1 MRIKTNPI
9 IDIECN
15 DIVTLRKAKR
25 LCNEFID
32 VITQHTISDDG
43 CIVCAD
49 NGEVLITEK
58 ELYTVYDVLTRLQ
71 INFEDA
77 PNDAEDEH
85 KILAIEFHY

>member
-1 MRIKTNPI
+1 MRVTTNPI
-9 IDIECN
+9 IDIEHD

-43 CIVCAD
+43 CITCAD

-71 INFEDA
+71 IIFEDA
-77 PNDAEDEH
+77 PSDAVGEH
-85 KILAIEFHY
+85 KILAIEFNY